1 MYPPRGCPLS
11 DGGTRSQRE
20 VFSRCNYRRDEKQH
34 KRVNITHHLET
45 SQPEIEFKIL
55 RSDAYVSSKPGVSTK
70 TTCRLLTGSQNL
82 IALTWAVC
90 DLNPWPISVMSR
102 PLAEHTNYRGYE

>member
-1 MYPPRGCPLS
+1 MRAPRGCPLS

-20 VFSRCNYRRDEKQH
+20 VFPCCNYRRDEKQR

-45 SQPEIEFKIL
+45 SQSEIEFRIL
-55 RSDAYVSSKPGVSTK
+55 RSDPYISSKPGVSTK

-82 IALTWAVC
+82 IASTWNVR
-90 DLNPWPISVMSR
+90 DLNPWPIPVVSR
-102 PLAEHTNYRGYE
+102 PLAEHMNYRGYE